1 MVFEHL
7 RNGQHLYTGRS
18 RIGKLLGFF
27 HFHCLCT
34 FEKIVMW
41 MVPNAQR
48 GKLIAKTHR
57 RLSSLRLRTDE
68 MQSKTMSGKKVGSS
82 ENSSGHK
89 KTQQKRNHK
98 EFIAGLCW
106 SWWQIGW
113 ALDDHSLSNG
123 RATRWGL
130 ISNQISICWIRFE
143 QIWIGWLWWMPTLG
157 LYIAL
162 KMLILQVF
170 HDQLPLLL
178 MEPWYNMKHSC
189 EVSTLSCS
197 ATLHMITST
206 LHMITL
212 MHHDVQEMLHPS
224 ISCSFMT
231 GCEPTKNT
239 LRVGT

>member
-98 EFIAGLCW
+98 EFIAGLC
-106 SWWQIGW
+106 
-113 ALDDHSLSNG
+113 
-123 RATRWGL
+123 
-130 ISNQISICWIRFE
+130 
-143 QIWIGWLWWMPTLG
+143 
-157 LYIAL
+157 
-162 KMLILQVF
+162 
-170 HDQLPLLL
+170 
-178 MEPWYNMKHSC
+178 
-189 EVSTLSCS
+189 
-197 ATLHMITST
+197 
-206 LHMITL
+206 
-212 MHHDVQEMLHPS
+212 
-224 ISCSFMT
+224 
-231 GCEPTKNT
+231 
-239 LRVGT
+239 